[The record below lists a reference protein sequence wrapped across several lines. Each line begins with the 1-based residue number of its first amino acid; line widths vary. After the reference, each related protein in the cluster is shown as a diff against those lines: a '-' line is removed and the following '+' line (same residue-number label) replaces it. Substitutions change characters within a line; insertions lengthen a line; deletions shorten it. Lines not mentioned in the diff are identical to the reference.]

1 MVVEICVDEYH
12 VGVVM
17 IKVLVLRDE
26 VLFDKEAPVLME
38 VIAML
43 ICIFRNSFLTNVD

>member
-1 MVVEICVDEYH
+1 MVVEICIDEYH

-17 IKVLVLRDE
+17 IKVLVLCDK

-43 ICIFRNSFLTNVD
+43 ICIFRNSLFANVD